1 MAVHLTPSQPQLHI
15 PFWPE
20 VHPPVQSPRRLHL
33 HRMSMPL
40 LESGES
46 RIESV
51 KAVFRRIFELL
62 DVPLRESRKDLLNC
76 TKVCRLWYE
85 LANPILH
92 RRVSVRICSP
102 PSTPV
107 IVPVLT
113 THERA
118 AWMQEMHLL
127 LLRNGNPTVTYK
139 TEKEGDYLR
148 NALEGLNSLLRG
160 AKDIRV
166 ADLDLIAFTELDV
179 PDHNPEIMTKLL
191 DSNQLLLAI
200 IATLVANTSPP
211 TINLRLELPT
221 RVDKQIETASHL
233 VFDNFVRTAKANLY
247 ILHSNCRLPWVVTW
261 LEDLPRLRNFRY
273 FKPPQDV
280 YETPLWDC
288 LPSFKLYQ
296 LVLEGFDAPPIN
308 KIDPSNLT
316 ALVLTQ
322 AMDTP
327 GLTNQILLN
336 FPNLL
341 CLFLRNQKHK
351 ATTSSVPCRSQRFI
365 VSTKLQNAGWTNSH
379 APDGMLSI
387 LSKTCGDLEYLS
399 LPANTTREDLE
410 AISTLPHL
418 KRLEFRNCLNI
429 SVKDVE
435 CLKNIEQLQEL
446 QFDATSLFL
455 VGACLA
461 ADFMKDCSALGT
473 IDVIFQND
481 HTFDDGDE
489 AKSQDDDHKKD
500 SAFNRILAVVPKEAL
515 YISLVHSAMTIR
527 FWDEG
532 AEVRINIRTIREGI

>member
-1 MAVHLTPSQPQLHI
+1 
-15 PFWPE
+15 
-20 VHPPVQSPRRLHL
+20 
-33 HRMSMPL
+33 
-40 LESGES
+40 
-46 RIESV
+46 
-51 KAVFRRIFELL
+51 
-62 DVPLRESRKDLLNC
+62 
-76 TKVCRLWYE
+76 
-85 LANPILH
+85 
-92 RRVSVRICSP
+92 
-102 PSTPV
+102 
-107 IVPVLT
+107 
-113 THERA
+113 
-118 AWMQEMHLL
+118 MQEMHLL

-148 NALEGLNSLLRG
+148 NALEGLNNLLRD

-179 PDHNPEIMTKLL
+179 PGHNREIMAKLL
-191 DSNQLLLAI
+191 ESNQLLLAI

-211 TINLRLELPT
+211 TVNLRLELPT
-221 RVDKQIETASHL
+221 DVDKQIETASHL
-233 VFDNFVRTAKANLY
+233 VFDDFVRTAKANLY
-247 ILHSNCRLPWVVTW
+247 VLHSNCRLPWVVTW
-261 LEDLPRLRNFRY
+261 LEDLPRIRNFRY

-341 CLFLRNQKHK
+341 CLFLRNQKDK
-351 ATTSSVPCRSQRFI
+351 GTTRSVPFRSQRFI

-410 AISTLPHL
+410 AISTLAHL
-418 KRLEFRNCLNI
+418 KRLELRNCLKI

-435 CLKNIEQLQEL
+435 SLKNIDQLQEL

-461 ADFMKDCSALGT
+461 ADFIEDCSALGT
-473 IDVIFQND
+473 IDVLFLND
-481 HTFDDGDE
+481 HPVDE
-489 AKSQDDDHKKD
+489 GEEGKSQDDDHKKE
-500 SAFNRILAVVPKEAL
+500 SGFNRILAAVPGEAF
-515 YISLVHSAMTIR
+515 YTSLVRSAMTIR